1 MQGGVK
7 MKIEKDKL
15 VQLRATHGIFPRFD
29 DRLVEGKF
37 LEDAPDKLGFIEF
50 QVYGRKGFN
59 SKYEEHK
66 EPIYINL
73 NKVGSVKIL
82 DKKTDE

>member
-1 MQGGVK
+1 

-15 VQLRATHGIFPRFD
+15 VQLRATHGIFPRLDSSIF
-29 DRLVEGKF
+29 EGKF
-37 LEDAPDKLGFIEF
+37 LEDAPDKLGFIKF
-50 QVYGRKGFN
+50 QEYRKVGFN
-59 SKYEEHK
+59 STLKEHK

-82 DKKTDE
+82 DKETE